1 MITLWLKTFSI
12 LKTEYIY
19 RNKPKSFEESGTLI
33 DNCIY
38 FYNYQRIKIKTG
50 VTPLTL
56 RHST

>member
-1 MITLWLKTFSI
+1 M

-38 FYNYQRIKIKTG
+38 FYNYQRIQIKTG
-50 VTPLTL
+50 VAPLTL